1 MQDIIRQHNAT
12 KTSPDDTI
20 TIFNETHSPAF
31 LSHLK
36 TALFNRAGVGIA
48 LE

>member
-36 TALFNRAGVGIA
+36 TAVLNRASVGSA
-48 LE
+48 SE